1 MVHRSILESEVWKKF
16 SSLVPTKI
24 RREVSNGTSSSRG
37 KHLERYKWTRETL
50 QNLIAARLGNMRF
63 IVVSNREPYLH
74 TVNQGGVECI
84 TPASGMATALD
95 PIMRASGG
103 VWIAHGSG
111 DADRLVTD
119 ARDHVAV
126 PPDNPRYTL
135 RRVWLDKEIESG
147 YYYGL
152 SNEGLWPL
160 CHIAFHSPVF
170 RLHDW
175 ECYRKAN
182 QIFAEAVIEEA
193 QGEPA
198 FVFIQDYHFGLLPR
212 MLKNS
217 NPSLVVAQFW
227 HIPWPNR
234 EVFRVFPWS
243 EELLDGMLGNDLM
256 AFHLSYHC
264 ANFLETVGRG
274 IEALVEA
281 EHSDITRGGHVTMV
295 RPFPISIDFEE
306 HAVAAA
312 TPEVGREMEAWV
324 ERIGSR
330 PEFIG
335 IGIDRIDYT
344 KGIPNRLAGLDLFLE
359 KNPDYQGRL
368 VFVQVAVPSRMNIEE
383 YSDLDSQL
391 TAQAQA
397 INAKWGTDDWQPV
410 YYHRGHC
417 SQKEMM
423 ALHRLAHFCIVS
435 SLHDGMNL
443 VAKEFVASRFDE
455 QGVLILSSFA
465 GAARELPQS
474 IQVNPFS
481 VDGMADAILK
491 AVLMPPEE
499 QARCM
504 QGLRLTVAENNVYQ
518 WAGQLLS
525 NLLKIE
531 PATDER
537 EMEELR
543 LPAAQA
549 L

>member
-1 MVHRSILESEVWKKF
+1 MPATDNLEKFRWNSEA
-16 SSLVPTKI
+16 
-24 RREVSNGTSSSRG
+24 
-37 KHLERYKWTRETL
+37 L
-50 QNLIAARLGNMRF
+50 QNLISARLGNMRF
-63 IVVSNREPYLH
+63 IVVSNREPYVH
-74 TVNQGGVECI
+74 AMRQGRIECM

-119 ARDHVAV
+119 ALDHVSV

-135 RRVWLDKEIESG
+135 RRVWLDKDTEKG

-170 RLHDW
+170 RLGDW
-175 ECYRKAN
+175 ECYRRAN
-182 QIFAEAVIEEA
+182 QIFADAVLEEA

-243 EELLDGMLGNDLM
+243 EELLDGMLGNDLLG
-256 AFHLSYHC
+256 FHLSYHC

-306 HAVAAA
+306 HSAVAASA
-312 TPEVGREMEAWV
+312 EVDREMDVWLKE
-324 ERIGSR
+324 IGYR

-335 IGIDRIDYT
+335 VGIDRIDYT
-344 KGIPNRLAGLDLFLE
+344 KGIPNRLDGLDLFLE
-359 KNPDYQGRL
+359 QNPEFQGRL
-368 VFVQVAVPSRMNIEE
+368 VFVQVGVPSRMNISQ
-383 YSDLDSQL
+383 YSDLDHEL
-391 TAQAQA
+391 TAKVEA
-397 INAKWGTDDWQPV
+397 INAKWRKDGWEPV
-410 YYHRGHC
+410 FFHRGHC
-417 SQKEMM
+417 SQKQMM
-423 ALHRLAHFCIVS
+423 ALHRLGNFCIVS

-465 GAARELPQS
+465 GAARELPEC
-474 IQVNPFS
+474 ILVNPFS
-481 VDGMADAILK
+481 VDGVADAILR
-491 AVLMPPEE
+491 ALLMPADE
-499 QARCM
+499 QTRSM
-504 QGLRLTVAENNVYQ
+504 HSLRLTVAENNVYQ

-525 NLLKIE
+525 KLLKIE
-531 PATDER
+531 PSTDTRDTDE
-537 EMEELR
+537 LK
-543 LPAAQA
+543 LAAAQVS
-549 L
+549 

>member
-1 MVHRSILESEVWKKF
+1 
-16 SSLVPTKI
+16 
-24 RREVSNGTSSSRG
+24 
-37 KHLERYKWTRETL
+37 
-50 QNLIAARLGNMRF
+50 MRF

-74 TVNQGGVECI
+74 TLTRDGIECI

-95 PIMRASGG
+95 PVMRASGG

-119 ARDHVAV
+119 ELDHVAV

-135 RRVWLDKEIESG
+135 RRVWLDKEIEAG

-170 RLHDW
+170 RLGDW
-175 ECYRKAN
+175 ESYRKAN
-182 QIFAEAVIEEA
+182 QIFAEAVLEEA

-198 FVFIQDYHFGLLPR
+198 FVFIQDYHFALLPR

-217 NPSLVVAQFW
+217 NSSLVVAQFW

-306 HAVAAA
+306 HSAAA
-312 TPEVGREMEAWV
+312 STPEVDREMDAWIK
-324 ERIGSR
+324 RIGGH
-330 PEFIG
+330 PEFMG

-359 KNPDYQGRL
+359 KNPEYQGRL
-368 VFVQVAVPSRMNIEE
+368 VFVQVGVPSRMNIEQ
-383 YSDLDSQL
+383 YSDLDTRL
-391 TAQAQA
+391 TAQVEA
-397 INAKWGTDDWQPV
+397 INAKWAKDGWQPV
-410 YYHRGHC
+410 HYNRGHC
-417 SQKEMM
+417 SQKQMM
-423 ALHRLAHFCIVS
+423 ALHRLAQFCIVS

-465 GAARELPQS
+465 GAARELPEC

-481 VDGMADAILK
+481 VDGVADAILK
-491 AVLMPPEE
+491 AVLMPSEE
-499 QARCM
+499 QARSM
-504 QGLRLTVAENNVYQ
+504 QSLRLTVGENNVYQ

-525 NLLKIE
+525 KLLKIE
-531 PATDER
+531 PATDTR
-537 EMEELR
+537 DLEELK
-543 LPAAQA
+543 LSAAPVS
-549 L
+549 

>member
-1 MVHRSILESEVWKKF
+1 MATYRSNHI
-16 SSLVPTKI
+16 
-24 RREVSNGTSSSRG
+24 
-37 KHLERYKWTRETL
+37 ERFRWTRESL

-74 TVNQGGVECI
+74 TRTRDGIGCI

-111 DADRLVTD
+111 DADRMVTD

-170 RLHDW
+170 RLGDW
-175 ECYRKAN
+175 ECYRQAN
-182 QIFAEAVIEEA
+182 QIFADAVLEEA

-243 EELLDGMLGNDLM
+243 EELLDGMLGNDLL

-281 EHSDITRGGHVTMV
+281 EHSDVTRGGHVTMV
-295 RPFPISIDFEE
+295 RPFPISIDFEA
-306 HAVAAA
+306 HSAAA
-312 TPEVGREMEAWV
+312 AAPEVDREMDAWIQ
-324 ERIGSR
+324 RIGRR
-330 PEFIG
+330 PDFMG

-359 KNPDYQGRL
+359 KHPEYQGRM
-368 VFVQVAVPSRMNIEE
+368 VFVQVGVPSRMNIEQ
-383 YSDLDSQL
+383 YSELDSQL
-391 TAQAQA
+391 AAQVDA
-397 INAKWGTDDWQPV
+397 INAKWGKDGWQPV
-410 YYHRGHC
+410 CYHRGHC
-417 SQKEMM
+417 SQKQMM
-423 ALHRLAHFCIVS
+423 ALHRLADFCIVS

-443 VAKEFVASRFDE
+443 VAKEFVASRFDD

-474 IQVNPFS
+474 TQVNPFS

-491 AVLMPPEE
+491 AILTPPEE
-499 QARCM
+499 RTRSM
-504 QGLRLTVAENNVYQ
+504 QSLRLTVGENNVYQ

-525 NLLKIE
+525 KLLKIE
-531 PATDER
+531 PATDTR
-537 EMEELR
+537 DMEELR
-543 LPAAQA
+543 LSAAQA
-549 L
+549 S